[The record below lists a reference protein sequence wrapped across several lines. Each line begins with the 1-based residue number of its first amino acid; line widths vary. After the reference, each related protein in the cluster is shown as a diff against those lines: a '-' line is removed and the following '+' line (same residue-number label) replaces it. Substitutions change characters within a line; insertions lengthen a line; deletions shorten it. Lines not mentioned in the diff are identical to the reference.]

1 MGRMTSHILWKNKKC
16 SEPPTRLCLL
26 SSERCFFSANSNHL
40 RQSSRPLVLLLTP
53 SDDDPGAGHLCLV
66 QIDQR
71 PKDLLHDDGL
81 GVPIL
86 FFLED

>member
-1 MGRMTSHILWKNKKC
+1 MFQTTNQIVSFVFRKIFF
-16 SEPPTRLCLL
+16 LCK
-26 SSERCFFSANSNHL
+26 F
-40 RQSSRPLVLLLTP
+40 QSFAAIFLPVLLLSP

-71 PKDLLHDDGL
+71 PKDLLHDDCL